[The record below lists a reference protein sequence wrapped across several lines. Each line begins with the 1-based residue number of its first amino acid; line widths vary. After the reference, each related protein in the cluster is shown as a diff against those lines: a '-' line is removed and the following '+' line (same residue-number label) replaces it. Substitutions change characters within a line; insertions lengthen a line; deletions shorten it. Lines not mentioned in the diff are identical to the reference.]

1 MPSFASIQPGK
12 NGSFLGSLK
21 GKLVLAILLVVT
33 ATGVFYNMGNR
44 PHAPAPT
51 PAATTTT
58 DDAAGPSIM
67 MGEGGW
73 VQSWAGDTNGS
84 HAGRQITIYRPS
96 LKLSDYR
103 IEFQG
108 EIDSKSIGWVF
119 RALDPYN
126 YYAMKLSIVT
136 PGLSPK
142 MALIKYVV
150 LQGHETE
157 VGRVPLDMAVRN
169 DTLFSVR
176 MDVRGSKFSTFVQGQ
191 PVDVWTDEQIKSGGV
206 GFLNERAER
215 ARVKSAAISYLTGG
229 KN

>member
-1 MPSFASIQPGK
+1 MPTFATLQQVKNASF
-12 NGSFLGSLK
+12 GSPKL
-21 GKLVLAILLVVT
+21 KLVIAILLVVIAGSAYFVWGGKSHHAAAAPV
-33 ATGVFYNMGNR
+33 ATEDRV
-44 PHAPAPT
+44 
-51 PAATTTT
+51 
-58 DDAAGPSIM
+58 GPSIM

-73 VQSWAGDTNGS
+73 VESWAGDTNGS

-108 EIDSKSIGWVF
+108 DIDSKSLGWVF

-126 YYAMKLSIVT
+126 YYAMKLAIVT

-142 MALIKYVV
+142 IALIKYMVV
-150 LQGHETE
+150 QGHETE
-157 VGRVPLDMAVRN
+157 VGRVPVNIAARLDTMY
-169 DTLFSVR
+169 SVR
-176 MDVRGSKFSTFVQGQ
+176 VDVRGSKFSTYVQGQ
-191 PVDVWTDEQIKSGGV
+191 PVDVWTDEQLKSGGV

-215 ARVKSAAISYLTGG
+215 ARIKSVSIHYLTGG